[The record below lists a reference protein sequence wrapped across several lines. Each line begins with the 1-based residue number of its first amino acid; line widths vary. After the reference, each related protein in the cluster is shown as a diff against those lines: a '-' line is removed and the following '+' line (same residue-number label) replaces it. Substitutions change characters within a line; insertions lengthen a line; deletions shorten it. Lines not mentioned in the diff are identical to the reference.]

1 MAKSGQPLRLVLVSA
16 AMVYPAPLRGYG
28 RLGKRWIL
36 TARKEIASLWIVTVM
51 VVVVTVKVIE
61 YR

>member
-1 MAKSGQPLRLVLVSA
+1 
-16 AMVYPAPLRGYG
+16 MVYPAPLRGYG
-28 RLGKRWIL
+28 SLGKRWIL

-61 YR
+61 YRYLLGRQMA